1 MQQDNW
7 FFQRASRNL
16 ALRHKWK
23 ACFAQWCIMRGE
35 CGENNRL
42 TTLLHREGTMVLIK
56 VVLSGITLV
65 MRGSPFIV
73 SH

>member
-1 MQQDNW
+1 
-7 FFQRASRNL
+7 
-16 ALRHKWK
+16 
-23 ACFAQWCIMRGE
+23 MRGE

-56 VVLSGITLV
+56 VVLSEITLV
-65 MRGSPFIV
+65 MRGSPFTV